1 MISLLSPEIIAI
13 LGGEN
18 YAGGIKIVPIVS
30 FSTLF
35 NVLYIYVANVEF
47 LYGKTYRIALITITA
62 ALLNIVLNALL
73 IPIFGF
79 TAAAYTTLVA
89 YCIYAI
95 LHIYNMSSLLNQKIF
110 SYRKLSI
117 ICLIFMVLC
126 FISVILSNMII
137 PRYILFLI
145 SLLLVLYLHKKLKLK
160 V

>member
-1 MISLLSPEIIAI
+1 MKLQVFYEIIAI

-95 LHIYNMSSLLNQKIF
+95 LHI
-110 SYRKLSI
+110 
-117 ICLIFMVLC
+117 
-126 FISVILSNMII
+126 
-137 PRYILFLI
+137 
-145 SLLLVLYLHKKLKLK
+145 
-160 V
+160 